1 MAIQG
6 ATPDSGD
13 LASSW
18 LLRLITS
25 GPAEGRAAD
34 GDPAP
39 IPRGDQGD
47 VPGALGSMSAGGP
60 ALRGRLAAGGR
71 IGIPLVPVGFL
82 EQPGRTPPLSL
93 HPPGIVPPGPDGRLS
108 SLCRFLC

>member
-6 ATPDSGD
+6 LTPDYSN

-18 LLRLITS
+18 LLRLVSS
-25 GPAEGRAAD
+25 GPADGRAAD
-34 GDPAP
+34 GDAAP
-39 IPRGDQGD
+39 IPHGDEGD
-47 VPGALGSMSAGGP
+47 VPGAVGSMAAARP
-60 ALRGRLAAGGR
+60 AQRGRLDAGGR
-71 IGIPLVPVGFL
+71 IGIPLLPVEFL
-82 EQPGRTPPLSL
+82 EQPGRTPPPSL